1 MSCRKIVA
9 RSVEGVKCHQALG
22 SSDLVGRRIPAF
34 HSRAFNISTIAWTCS
49 LDGVSTAEGEVGA
62 EEVDQEEVI
71 TEEEDQGEK
80 GI

>member
-1 MSCRKIVA
+1 
-9 RSVEGVKCHQALG
+9 
-22 SSDLVGRRIPAF
+22 
-34 HSRAFNISTIAWTCS
+34 